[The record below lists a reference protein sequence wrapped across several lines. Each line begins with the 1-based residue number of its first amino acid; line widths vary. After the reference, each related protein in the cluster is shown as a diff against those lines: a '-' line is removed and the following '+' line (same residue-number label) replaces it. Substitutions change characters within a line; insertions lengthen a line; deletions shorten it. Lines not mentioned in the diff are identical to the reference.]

1 MEAFGLSSARPL
13 AGGQGQAFAGDGVVL
28 KPVTDPAHASW
39 LAGVLAELPELDDLR
54 VIRPVAARDGS
65 WVVDGWAAWAWLDGE
80 VDARRVDD
88 VLAVSA
94 AFHDLVAGVAPP
106 PVPPLDDP
114 WRLGDRF
121 AWEGEHLD
129 TPVPDEVAAVRAR
142 LVPLDLPDQ
151 LVHADLLGNV
161 LFAEGMPPA
170 VIDVS
175 PSWRPAAFADAVV
188 CVDAVSWWEGDL
200 SVLRRADE
208 QLVLRAAL
216 FRLGASCVLLGDDPA
231 RLDAEVAAF
240 RRCVA
245 AS

>member
-1 MEAFGLSSARPL
+1 M
-13 AGGQGQAFAGDGVVL
+13 
-28 KPVTDPAHASW
+28 KPVTDAVHASW
-39 LAGVLAELPELDDLR
+39 LAGVLAGLPPSDDVR

-65 WVVDGWAAWAWLDGE
+65 WVVDGWAAWAWLEGE

-94 AFHDLVAGVAPP
+94 AFHALVADVAPP
-106 PVPPLDDP
+106 PVAPLDDP

-129 TPVPDEVAAVRAR
+129 TPVPDEVAAVRSR
-142 LVPLDLPDQ
+142 LVPVDLPDQ

-161 LFAEGMPPA
+161 LFAGGLPPA

-175 PSWRPAAFADAVV
+175 PSWRPAPFADAVV
-188 CVDAVSWWEGDL
+188 CVDAVSWWDAPA
-200 SVLRRADE
+200 SVLHLADE

-216 FRLGASCVLLGDDPA
+216 FRLGASCVLLRDDPV
-231 RLDAEVAAF
+231 RLAAEVDAF

-245 AS
+245 G

>member
-1 MEAFGLSSARPL
+1 M
-13 AGGQGQAFAGDGVVL
+13 
-28 KPVTDPAHASW
+28 KPVTDPVHASW
-39 LAGVLAELPELDDLR
+39 LAEVLHGLPESGDVR

-65 WVVDGWAAWAWLDGE
+65 WVVDGWAAWSWLEGD

-94 AFHDLVAGVAPP
+94 AFHALVADVPPP
-106 PVPPLDDP
+106 PVAPLDDP

-142 LVPLDLPDQ
+142 LAPVDGADQ

-161 LFAEGMPPA
+161 LFADGLPPA

-175 PSWRPAAFADAVV
+175 PSWRPPAFAGAVV
-188 CVDAVSWWEGDL
+188 CVDAVSWWDGEP
-200 SVLRRADE
+200 SVLRLADE

-216 FRLGASCVLLGDDPA
+216 FRLGAASVLLRDEPA
-231 RLDAEVAAF
+231 RLAAEVEAF

-245 AS
+245 G